1 VKISG
6 SLISHH
12 TTNHENIEKDQ
23 LPAVHADSLPQPTVS
38 SRTRLPMTLLPDPSD
53 EAYLK
58 GLYKNSLE
66 ALVSEIID
74 LKSFLPISPSPVSYL
89 RETQLTAYRR
99 AEKLRSATENRILPR
114 IDMYL

>member
-1 VKISG
+1 MKISI
-6 SLISHH
+6 SLIFYHAII
-12 TTNHENIEKDQ
+12 HENIEKDQ
-23 LPAVHADSLPQPTVS
+23 LPAVRGDSLPQPSVA
-38 SRTRLPMTLLPDPSD
+38 SRTRLPMTFLPDPSN
-53 EAYLK
+53 EPYLK
-58 GLYKNSLE
+58 SLYKNSLE

-74 LKSFLPISPSPVSYL
+74 LKSFLPVSPSPVSYL